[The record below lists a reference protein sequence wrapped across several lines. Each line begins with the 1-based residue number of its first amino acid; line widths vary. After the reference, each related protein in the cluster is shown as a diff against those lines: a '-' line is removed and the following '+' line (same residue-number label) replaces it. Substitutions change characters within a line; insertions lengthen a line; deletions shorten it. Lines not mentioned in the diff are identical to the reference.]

1 MSESIKCGNLTNHNV
16 NKDNKMRVLLTVVFY
31 SIVFACL
38 ISGIAFTQDNIII
51 PDLSKIESEDGW
63 VIFNRSASLIK
74 EKENVAV
81 SFNSQEGDGIAWLED
96 IEFGDGIIE
105 IDIKGK
111 DVPGNSF
118 VGVAFHG
125 LDDRTYDAVYF
136 RPFNFK
142 SEDPV
147 RKRRAVQY
155 ISHPEYTWSKLR
167 HEYPDEYENSVYPV
181 PDPDSFFHAKIV
193 VEKPR
198 ISVYVN
204 HSENPSL
211 VVTALSDRNN
221 GWVGL
226 WVGNYSDG
234 TFANLKIIGSTK

>member
-1 MSESIKCGNLTNHNV
+1 
-16 NKDNKMRVLLTVVFY
+16 MRVLLTVVFY

-136 RPFNFK
+136 RPFNLK
-142 SEDPV
+142 AKTLSVKDV
-147 RKRRAVQY
+147 RFNTFPTQSTPGVSSATNIRMNMKILYIPSRIPILFSTRRL
-155 ISHPEYTWSKLR
+155 SLKNPE
-167 HEYPDEYENSVYPV
+167 
-181 PDPDSFFHAKIV
+181 
-193 VEKPR
+193 
-198 ISVYVN
+198 
-204 HSENPSL
+204 
-211 VVTALSDRNN
+211 
-221 GWVGL
+221 
-226 WVGNYSDG
+226 
-234 TFANLKIIGSTK
+234 